1 MKNALSAAG
10 IAMLQECLTTDPVYA
25 FDFDGTL
32 APIVTEPQAAALPL
46 STRAIL
52 NRLASERTCIVV
64 SGRLRNDVLSRLSGI
79 PLAQAIGNHGSEPWL
94 DSGIL
99 RRYVLAALP
108 TLKERLS
115 HFKGVGIE
123 DKGVSVSI
131 HYRNV
136 FHRAAVIAT
145 IRQVAQS
152 LGFAHIIPGKLVLN
166 LLPPG
171 AFDKAQGLLR
181 AMEELHRCSAIYI
194 GDDVTDER
202 VFSLPKRYNVLG
214 IRVGYR
220 RDSHAALYLSRQQD
234 IDVMLSFLLEQG
246 RTLR

>member
-1 MKNALSAAG
+1 MKNALSHAG
-10 IAMLQECLTTDPVYA
+10 LKILQDRLTDDPVCA

-46 STRAIL
+46 STRVLID
-52 NRLASERTCIVV
+52 RLASTRTCIVV
-64 SGRLRNDVLSRLSGI
+64 SGRLRKDVLSRLSGI
-79 PLAQAIGNHGSEPWL
+79 PFAQAIGNHGSEPWL
-94 DSGIL
+94 DYGTL
-99 RRYVLAALP
+99 RRYVVAALP
-108 TLKERLS
+108 TLHERLN
-115 HFKGVGIE
+115 HLKGVTIE

-136 FHRAAVIAT
+136 FHRAAVIAST
-145 IRQVAQS
+145 RQVAQS

-202 VFSLPKRYNVLG
+202 VFSLPKCYNVLG

-234 IDVMLSFLLEQG
+234 IDKMLSFLLEQG
-246 RTLR
+246 RALQ